1 MAEEKGKTAAAAD
14 ADTIAVEVDGVP
26 VSIDRASLA
35 NDIDTLE
42 LLADIDDGDVLSVVR
57 LMRHVFGDEQYRN
70 IKKSLRRD
78 GRTTVSDMNDFM
90 AEVFKAIG
98 DDSKN

>member
-1 MAEEKGKTAAAAD
+1 MAEGKGKAAAAAD
-14 ADTIAVEVDGVP
+14 ADIIAVEVDGVP
-26 VSIDRASLA
+26 VSIDRATLA

-57 LMRHVFGDEQYRN
+57 LMRHVFGDGQYRN

-78 GRTTVSDMNDFM
+78 GCTTVSDMNDFM